1 MAEVARRYGLPVQA
15 HYQPIIQSLV
25 ARGWLLQDGTRIR
38 LSDEGLL
45 WHSEVAAEFL
55 AEATRSGGG
64 YIPRAEALPRSMPL
78 AD

>member
-1 MAEVARRYGLPVQA
+1 LPVQA
-15 HYQPIIQSLV
+15 RYQPLIQSLV
-25 ARGWLLQDGTRIR
+25 ARGWLLQEGTRIR

-64 YIPRAEALPRSMPL
+64 CIPRAAVPPRSTHPV
-78 AD
+78 A